1 VSSLGEDLHLEGS
14 EGRYHRL
21 VGENWTFADRVFGG
35 YTAGLAAAAAR
46 LEAPHPSL
54 LAAHVVFLE
63 AARIGP
69 IELTV
74 TPMRSG
80 RATWAGRIL
89 AEQQGRPIL
98 TCDTWFGDRA
108 ANAAL
113 PPASDGGANPP
124 PESYPS
130 LGWLQQ
136 LYTFLDVFD
145 ETAVDYPADE
155 HEEGGPARV
164 EVWARPRLPVGE
176 DPFLGQVLE
185 LMLAD
190 AHLLDAAMRPRSLAA
205 GLAVSL
211 DLAVWWER
219 PSPNPGWLRLV
230 VEAAGW
236 DDMFASCRGT
246 IHAED
251 GTLRASAGQQGR
263 FLSP

>member
-1 VSSLGEDLHLEGS
+1 MSSLDEDLQLEQS
-14 EGRYHRL
+14 SDGRYHRA
-21 VGENWTFADRVFGG
+21 VSERWTFADRVFGG
-35 YTAGLAAAAAR
+35 YTASMAAAAAR
-46 LEAPHPSL
+46 LESPHASL
-54 LAAHVVFLE
+54 LATHVTFLE

-69 IELTV
+69 IDLTV
-74 TPMRSG
+74 TPLRRG

-89 AEQQGRPIL
+89 AEQGGRPIL
-98 TCDTWFGDRA
+98 ACDTWFGDRPAGA
-108 ANAAL
+108 AM
-113 PPASDGGANPP
+113 PPSGGGAVPG

-130 LGWLQQ
+130 LAWLQQ

-155 HEEGGPARV
+155 HEEAGPARV
-164 EVWARPRLPVGE
+164 EVWARPKVPVGE

-190 AHLLDAAMRPRSLAA
+190 AHLLDAAMRPQSLAA

-219 PSPNPGWLRLV
+219 PSPNAGWLRLV

-236 DDMFASCRGT
+236 DEMFASCRGT